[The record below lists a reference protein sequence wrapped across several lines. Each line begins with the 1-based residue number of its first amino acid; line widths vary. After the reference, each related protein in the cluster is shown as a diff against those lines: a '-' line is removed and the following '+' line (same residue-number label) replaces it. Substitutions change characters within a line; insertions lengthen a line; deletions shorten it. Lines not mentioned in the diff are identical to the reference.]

1 MEQLED
7 LVVEDQQEVQD
18 HLVVQE
24 LLDKVI
30 QEVLVEQQ
38 ELELVVE
45 QGQVKLD
52 LEDLTVQ
59 VMAKVEQEEMVYL
72 FQLVQP
78 LDVQEHQDPHQEDFL
93 QVVEVVEEIE
103 VPLLYQVVVEQ
114 VVEDKVELP
123 LQLVQ

>member
-1 MEQLED
+1 VVEVLVVDQVMDQTED

-18 HLVVQE
+18 HLVVQG

-45 QGQVKLD
+45 QGQVNLD

-59 VMAKVEQEEMVYL
+59 VMVKEE
-72 FQLVQP
+72 
-78 LDVQEHQDPHQEDFL
+78 
-93 QVVEVVEEIE
+93 
-103 VPLLYQVVVEQ
+103 
-114 VVEDKVELP
+114 
-123 LQLVQ
+123 

>member
-1 MEQLED
+1 MVEVLVVDQVMDQMED

-38 ELELVVE
+38 EQELVVE

-59 VMAKVEQEEMVYL
+59 VMAKVE
-72 FQLVQP
+72 
-78 LDVQEHQDPHQEDFL
+78 
-93 QVVEVVEEIE
+93 
-103 VPLLYQVVVEQ
+103 
-114 VVEDKVELP
+114 
-123 LQLVQ
+123 